1 MEIASPH
8 GCPVDAWSEN
18 LVASVLMVI
27 SSSSTIFVVNI
38 WGIPLLHQIH
48 IMCIY
53 IYFHIYIRSN
63 PEIQDTFHT
72 FARQEQKPKDLK
84 GVQYNKAGLW
94 LNTGTEDRHEE
105 ATNLVQK
112 TKPAITSHAG

>member
-1 MEIASPH
+1 
-8 GCPVDAWSEN
+8 
-18 LVASVLMVI
+18 
-27 SSSSTIFVVNI
+27 
-38 WGIPLLHQIH
+38 
-48 IMCIY
+48 MCIIY
-53 IYFHIYIRSN
+53 IYTLSYVYKYICCN

-72 FARQEQKPKDLK
+72 FARQEQTPKDLK